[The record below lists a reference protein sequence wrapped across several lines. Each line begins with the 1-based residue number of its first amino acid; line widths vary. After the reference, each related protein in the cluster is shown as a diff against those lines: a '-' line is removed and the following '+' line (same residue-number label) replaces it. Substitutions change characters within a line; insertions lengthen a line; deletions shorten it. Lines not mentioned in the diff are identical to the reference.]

1 MPGVHNHGG
10 ISSKEHRPGNAT
22 ATTLPQSQ
30 SAQKPHKFSGTGWHS
45 EWVTDCT
52 CRGSR
57 DNSSQWWKWPEDVL
71 ELWGL
76 LPFCHHST
84 LGSACLCSNKANL
97 VTSGCVKETAVFTER
112 QQIRRPGQLV
122 LKIQQLPNSLEGGRE
137 ARLKAR

>member
-1 MPGVHNHGG
+1 MPAVRNHVGV
-10 ISSKEHRPGNAT
+10 SSKEHRPGNAT
-22 ATTLPQSQ
+22 ATTFPQSQ
-30 SAQKPHKFSGTGWHS
+30 SAQKPHMFSWTGWYS

-57 DNSSQWWKWPEDVL
+57 ENSSQWWKWPEGIL

-76 LPFCHHST
+76 LSFCQQST
-84 LGSACLCSNKANL
+84 LGSACLCSSKANL

-112 QQIRRPGQLV
+112 LQIRRPGQLL
-122 LKIQQLPNSLEGGRE
+122 LKIRQLSLEGGRE